1 MERYINIPTS
11 RRTAKY
17 SEISRVGN
25 MCISSEVI
33 MYSIK
38 DVVEMTG
45 WSKKIVQK
53 LFNDPEFPSV
63 DYGKAKMVECHALIN
78 YFSIRRERDQ
88 YMYWRQRDE

>member
-1 MERYINIPTS
+1 MTS
-11 RRTAKY
+11 RL

-38 DVVEMTG
+38 DVMKMTG
-45 WSKKIVQK
+45 WSKKTVEK
-53 LFNDPEFPSV
+53 LFNSPEFPSV

-78 YFSIRRERDQ
+78 YFSVRREKAQDR
-88 YMYWRQRDE
+88 YWR

>member
-1 MERYINIPTS
+1 MARNINIPTRQMTS
-11 RRTAKY
+11 RL

-38 DVVEMTG
+38 DVMKMTG
-45 WSKKIVQK
+45 WSKKTVEK
-53 LFNDPEFPSV
+53 LFNSPEFPSV

-78 YFSIRRERDQ
+78 YFSIRREKAQDR
-88 YMYWRQRDE
+88 YWR